1 MRGPAHVPKLKEN
14 HSTLLMHRRGR
25 KFPAFGHRA
34 GACHG
39 SQDDP
44 VGQLEIVKVEEQK
57 KDAV

>member
-44 VGQLEIVKVEEQK
+44 VGQLEIVQVEGLK
-57 KDAV
+57 